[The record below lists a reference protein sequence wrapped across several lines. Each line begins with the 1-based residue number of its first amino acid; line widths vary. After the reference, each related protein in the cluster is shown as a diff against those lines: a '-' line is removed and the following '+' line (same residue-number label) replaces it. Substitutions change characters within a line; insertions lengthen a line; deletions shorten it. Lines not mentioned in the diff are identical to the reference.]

1 MNFDIVKLCTLLIRF
16 SLQMSLEFSR
26 DYIPISD
33 SDINIIM
40 HIVISLKVMLIVL
53 GVNVM
58 TRNCLM

>member
-1 MNFDIVKLCTLLIRF
+1 MNFDIVKLCTLLIKF

-40 HIVISLKVMLIVL
+40 HIVKSLKVMLIVL